1 MGLLEFSKLPV
12 NTLVGA
18 DWKTFKEND
27 AWSGNSSGQAYQV
40 LSDEKRMQAVEFVG
54 TYPRPQV

>member
-18 DWKTFKEND
+18 DWKTFKAITKD
-27 AWSGNSSGQAYQV
+27 QHVDSSKKIKYHLTKFV
-40 LSDEKRMQAVEFVG
+40 CRLLSIFACLQEK
-54 TYPRPQV
+54 

>member
-18 DWKTFKEND
+18 DWKTFKEMTRGQEIAPD
-27 AWSGNSSGQAYQV
+27 QAYQV
-40 LSDEKRMQAVEFVG
+40 LSDEERMQAVEFVG
-54 TYPRPQV
+54 AYPRPQV

>member
-18 DWKTFKEND
+18 DWKTFKAITKDQHVDSSKKIKYHKFNKTNTKT
-27 AWSGNSSGQAYQV
+27 GNRTKYYR
-40 LSDEKRMQAVEFVG
+40 KC
-54 TYPRPQV
+54 

>member
-18 DWKTFKEND
+18 DWKTFKEMTRGPD
-27 AWSGNSSGQAYQV
+27 
-40 LSDEKRMQAVEFVG
+40 
-54 TYPRPQV
+54 